1 MNLVPHKTLQ
11 AIVTAILPVA
21 SAILGIYLKTVGA
34 DVLNWRVVLGV
45 AAVALLSSYVVYNS
59 LIKPVRDVRATSH
72 KFLRLIAKGLMDL
85 AETDQIN
92 AELDVLFVRR
102 PWTQFFH
109 PWFVL
114 AWTYHS
120 STRTL
125 GALQFSVS
133 KGVSGQAFRK
143 KTDYFINLAG
153 LNLDLGFSEEELLA
167 LQFVNVTAVYAW
179 PIFRLDSAGKLK
191 NVVGVL
197 CLYAKEAEAP
207 KKIAARLVEY
217 KSLLSSLRDSLSELV
232 SP

>member
-1 MNLVPHKTLQ
+1 MD
-11 AIVTAILPVA
+11 PVFP
-21 SAILGIYLKTVGA
+21 SMV
-34 DVLNWRVVLGV
+34 
-45 AAVALLSSYVVYNS
+45 
-59 LIKPVRDVRATSH
+59 
-72 KFLRLIAKGLMDL
+72 
-85 AETDQIN
+85 
-92 AELDVLFVRR
+92 
-102 PWTQFFH
+102 
-109 PWFVL
+109 VL
-114 AWTYHS
+114 AWTYNS

-143 KTDYFINLAG
+143 KTDYFINFEG
-153 LNLDLGFSEEELLA
+153 LNLDLGFSEEELRA
-167 LQFVNVTAVYAW
+167 LQFVNVTTVYTW
-179 PIFRLDSAGKLK
+179 PIFRLDLAGKLK